1 MPVDAIKTEVELFKK
16 GVTPMLK
23 LAFLYVRY
31 AVVTLTTIGF
41 ALTSN

>member
-1 MPVDAIKTEVELFKK
+1 MK
-16 GVTPMLK
+16 GVAPMIK